1 MEFVALVVAALLVG
15 NEFGTWAVV
24 HRQLARLPVPQHVAA
39 EQALHR
45 GYGVMMP
52 ILMVATLLVGV
63 VAAIVVPGGR
73 VLFLLGVACFAAM
86 LAVTFAVNIPVNT
99 ATVRAR
105 PDIDPLR
112 WRRLRRRWNH
122 GHDVRVVLD
131 LLGYCCYVLAALR
144 G

>member
-1 MEFVALVVAALLVG
+1 MELVALVVSALLLG

-52 ILMVATLLVGV
+52 ILMVATVLVGV
-63 VAAIVVPGGR
+63 VAAIVVPDGR
-73 VLFLLGVACFAAM
+73 VLFLSGVVAFAAM
-86 LAVTFAVNIPVNT
+86 LAVTFTVNIPVNT
-99 ATVRAR
+99 ATVQAST
-105 PDIDPLR
+105 DIDAFR
-112 WRRLRRRWNH
+112 WRRLRRRWNR
-122 GHDVRVVLD
+122 GHDVRIVLD
-131 LLGYCCYVLAALR
+131 VIGYCSYALAALR

>member
-1 MEFVALVVAALLVG
+1 MRLVALVVAALLVG

-39 EQALHR
+39 EQAMHR
-45 GYGVMMP
+45 GYGVMVP
-52 ILMVATLLVGV
+52 ILMVATLLAGLL
-63 VAAIVVPGGR
+63 AAIVVPEGR

-99 ATVRAR
+99 ATVQAR

-112 WRRLRRRWNH
+112 WRRMRRRWNRA
-122 GHDVRVVLD
+122 HDARVALD
-131 LLGYCCYVLAALR
+131 LLGYCCYVLAAL
-144 G
+144 